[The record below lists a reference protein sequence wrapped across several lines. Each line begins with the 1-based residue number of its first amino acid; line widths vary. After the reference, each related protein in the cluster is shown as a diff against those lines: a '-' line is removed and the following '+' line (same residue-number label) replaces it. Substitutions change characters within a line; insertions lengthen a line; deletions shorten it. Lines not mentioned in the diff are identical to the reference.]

1 MAHKGFPSAKN
12 VVDIIMEICNLRRED
27 LSRDLQ
33 VWQKSDFMSYI
44 RGKNNNKYHY
54 INLMAACISISD
66 VRQTYFEQISVLG
79 LKIDYMLPNVPTS
92 KRTYKVNNIV
102 KNAVEQR

>member
-1 MAHKGFPSAKN
+1 VVHKGFPSARS
-12 VVDIIMEICNLRRED
+12 VVEIIMEICNLRRED
-27 LSRDLQ
+27 LTKELS

-44 RGKNNNKYHY
+44 RGKSNNKCHY
-54 INLMAACISISD
+54 INWITVGINISD
-66 VRQTYFEQISVLG
+66 VRKICFEQISVLG

-102 KNAVEQR
+102 KSAVDQR